1 MSNPRVDSFFSVF
14 EKSVQDEIMAFC
26 KRITSTHS
34 DVYVIMARKAA
45 VFCDCLEELGL
56 IHLEGYVTS
65 DRSLDINGEWLE
77 GKEVTII
84 DDAVVSG
91 TTLYTT
97 IQKILLCG
105 AKNISVQILTVNEA
119 WYNPTLLQDE
129 AGNSYVFPVYNKL
142 PDNLCIKLCN
152 DIVHAISLVPR
163 PYDIDFP
170 LYKSIR
176 LTEYEMQRIL
186 VLNNWETYDLRT
198 DLQKQHDIVNF
209 TLLPNR
215 YELHRLSEIFGLN
228 VTQHCNIKIR
238 IYGRLLSRTKK
249 QYALRISPFVI
260 FHEMSVETAQQI
272 FDSII
277 SNHGKVD
284 ATLFAD
290 WNSSS
295 QLRFLQFYYSHQL
308 ASFWLYRISH
318 LLTEPFELTY
328 SYRNLSFLFPEE
340 YIFAVEVLNKRFVR
354 LSPDILPTSDATLR
368 SHEAYSV
375 YQTIDP
381 ISINARLYEPF
392 LEMYHEKELPCRR
405 LVAQEGKEVFQHD
418 QYKKLRNRLNEGL
431 SFQDLEQRLSDCVSF
446 YDIGKKVSLFIDY
459 SIDAGIIVPII
470 QQEGRAI
477 FRAYR
482 HGEDVLF
489 GRREEIMYIKMLSV
503 FSQYAGSVDG
513 ISKISAEKMI
523 VLFSKIGLREK
534 ILYPYTSN
542 FNAEP
547 LDSSGLPMKILRVKP
562 YLKGPVALVGSAQQ
576 FEKTKYIPFITNE
589 RKSMWLTNVL
599 IQSGQLTPNSK
610 QKKYLVKDLSTEADI
625 SLLTEPELT
634 FLHNFAELTGR
645 VSNPAEKTGI
655 SFSDND
661 WAKVSVT
668 LTLPDTVTAV
678 AAEIEIFSND
688 FSISS
693 LIDLTGNKH
702 KDMKQIKY
710 FCGSHAFESVHNAI
724 MKINSFS
731 TRRGQELIRSVR
743 FPSSIEQRIW
753 LSYFSEELN
762 NDSDDNNAMLTIIY
776 YEQKVWAHLI
786 SALVNTLFIRFT
798 ERYAGRYGG
807 LPVSQSQYDRA
818 RERQTSALHSLD
830 DLKSNLPTNAGD
842 AEKMFDLYGQ
852 IRPRCTRIPADEA
865 EFRALF
871 LAIQKVIGQI
881 EGVAS
886 NIEETVCDVLGEK
899 GKIHEI
905 IRFNHVMHVS
915 LSACS
920 SDKRAEACRHIEQAY
935 RDEQQALV
943 RIRQTYLSKGEMIP
957 PLEIRE
963 LPQKYKPYTPSD
975 DAAQDMWFM
984 AHGLRIDQQMAFFA
998 KNIFYRLYRN
1008 NIDCKI
1014 TIFEKLSYENCIKSN
1029 SSEFAECHCNQFNT
1043 FIEQFKKDIVFPQ
1056 KSHTPCI
1063 LHICPSHL
1071 LENSRCQKEFE
1082 KDEWYQS
1089 TGSFDKAGP
1098 ALSKTS
1104 YRITE
1109 YVCTA
1114 ERRIE
1119 MDPLPAY
1126 DFGIITILPEE
1137 MDAAKQVLS
1146 LRKLPYKF
1154 GERIYYAGKV
1164 EPQGKTEA
1172 RRVICTQTID
1182 QGERSVINAYHNMM
1196 DKYRPKF
1203 IFLIGIAG
1211 SILNN
1216 QNDKGRSQDERL
1228 ELDLCDVVIA
1238 KSVIDYELRKE
1249 TDKGV
1254 EHRGRVF
1261 DVSAESALIVNDFLV
1276 MLETTPLAATEGSKN
1291 DMLHVLFEPIGSG
1304 NAVIGNELSEI
1315 VTWLKNVNS
1324 KVAAVEMEASG
1335 ISSAFYESRLSDHAV
1350 QGLLVIRG
1358 ISDMANVDKARTKA
1372 FRKPAAQNAA
1382 LVTKKL
1388 MEIFPD
1394 F

>member
-328 SYRNLSFLFPEE
+328 SYRNLSFLFPEK

-489 GRREEIMYIKMLSV
+489 GRRKEIMYIKMLSV
-503 FSQYAGSVDG
+503 FSQYA
-513 ISKISAEKMI
+513 I
-523 VLFSKIGLREK
+523 
-534 ILYPYTSN
+534 
-542 FNAEP
+542 
-547 LDSSGLPMKILRVKP
+547 
-562 YLKGPVALVGSAQQ
+562 
-576 FEKTKYIPFITNE
+576 
-589 RKSMWLTNVL
+589 
-599 IQSGQLTPNSK
+599 
-610 QKKYLVKDLSTEADI
+610 
-625 SLLTEPELT
+625 
-634 FLHNFAELTGR
+634 
-645 VSNPAEKTGI
+645 
-655 SFSDND
+655 
-661 WAKVSVT
+661 
-668 LTLPDTVTAV
+668 
-678 AAEIEIFSND
+678 
-688 FSISS
+688 
-693 LIDLTGNKH
+693 
-702 KDMKQIKY
+702 
-710 FCGSHAFESVHNAI
+710 
-724 MKINSFS
+724 
-731 TRRGQELIRSVR
+731 
-743 FPSSIEQRIW
+743 
-753 LSYFSEELN
+753 
-762 NDSDDNNAMLTIIY
+762 
-776 YEQKVWAHLI
+776 
-786 SALVNTLFIRFT
+786 
-798 ERYAGRYGG
+798 
-807 LPVSQSQYDRA
+807 
-818 RERQTSALHSLD
+818 
-830 DLKSNLPTNAGD
+830 
-842 AEKMFDLYGQ
+842 
-852 IRPRCTRIPADEA
+852 
-865 EFRALF
+865 
-871 LAIQKVIGQI
+871 
-881 EGVAS
+881 
-886 NIEETVCDVLGEK
+886 
-899 GKIHEI
+899 
-905 IRFNHVMHVS
+905 
-915 LSACS
+915 
-920 SDKRAEACRHIEQAY
+920 
-935 RDEQQALV
+935 
-943 RIRQTYLSKGEMIP
+943 
-957 PLEIRE
+957 
-963 LPQKYKPYTPSD
+963 
-975 DAAQDMWFM
+975 
-984 AHGLRIDQQMAFFA
+984 
-998 KNIFYRLYRN
+998 
-1008 NIDCKI
+1008 
-1014 TIFEKLSYENCIKSN
+1014 
-1029 SSEFAECHCNQFNT
+1029 
-1043 FIEQFKKDIVFPQ
+1043 
-1056 KSHTPCI
+1056 
-1063 LHICPSHL
+1063 
-1071 LENSRCQKEFE
+1071 
-1082 KDEWYQS
+1082 
-1089 TGSFDKAGP
+1089 
-1098 ALSKTS
+1098 
-1104 YRITE
+1104 
-1109 YVCTA
+1109 
-1114 ERRIE
+1114 
-1119 MDPLPAY
+1119 
-1126 DFGIITILPEE
+1126 
-1137 MDAAKQVLS
+1137 
-1146 LRKLPYKF
+1146 
-1154 GERIYYAGKV
+1154 
-1164 EPQGKTEA
+1164 
-1172 RRVICTQTID
+1172 
-1182 QGERSVINAYHNMM
+1182 
-1196 DKYRPKF
+1196 
-1203 IFLIGIAG
+1203 
-1211 SILNN
+1211 
-1216 QNDKGRSQDERL
+1216 
-1228 ELDLCDVVIA
+1228 
-1238 KSVIDYELRKE
+1238 
-1249 TDKGV
+1249 
-1254 EHRGRVF
+1254 
-1261 DVSAESALIVNDFLV
+1261 
-1276 MLETTPLAATEGSKN
+1276 
-1291 DMLHVLFEPIGSG
+1291 
-1304 NAVIGNELSEI
+1304 
-1315 VTWLKNVNS
+1315 
-1324 KVAAVEMEASG
+1324 
-1335 ISSAFYESRLSDHAV
+1335 
-1350 QGLLVIRG
+1350 
-1358 ISDMANVDKARTKA
+1358 
-1372 FRKPAAQNAA
+1372 
-1382 LVTKKL
+1382 
-1388 MEIFPD
+1388 
-1394 F
+1394 